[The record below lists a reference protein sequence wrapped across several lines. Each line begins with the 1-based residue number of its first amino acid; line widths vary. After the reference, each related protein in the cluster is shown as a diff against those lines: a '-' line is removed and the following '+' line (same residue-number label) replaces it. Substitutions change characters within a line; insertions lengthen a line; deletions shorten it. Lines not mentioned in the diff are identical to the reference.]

1 MDRKKLM
8 KILVAVFFAVIFVV
22 SYSTVFNFG
31 APVAGTTTVPAEKP
45 ALYATG
51 YDNATVF
58 GYAPFMNISVSC
70 GSAALDG
77 NVIADISGVV
87 SSLQANN
94 TVSTFYP
101 LGNTIVVESGS
112 ANTFDIYN
120 RVLGRLNATEGGCVG
135 FSSGV
140 LAMLPQQIMLD
151 ANSNI
156 VHLALTNSSRN
167 YEFSAAFSNSMS
179 ETVPV
184 RIAALLTS
192 NGTLYGN
199 LSVTEVKGK

>member
-1 MDRKKLM
+1 M
-8 KILVAVFFAVIFVV
+8 
-22 SYSTVFNFG
+22 
-31 APVAGTTTVPAEKP
+31 
-45 ALYATG
+45 
-51 YDNATVF
+51 
-58 GYAPFMNISVSC
+58 
-70 GSAALDG
+70 
-77 NVIADISGVV
+77 
-87 SSLQANN
+87 
-94 TVSTFYP
+94 
-101 LGNTIVVESGS
+101 
-112 ANTFDIYN
+112 
-120 RVLGRLNATEGGCVG
+120 G